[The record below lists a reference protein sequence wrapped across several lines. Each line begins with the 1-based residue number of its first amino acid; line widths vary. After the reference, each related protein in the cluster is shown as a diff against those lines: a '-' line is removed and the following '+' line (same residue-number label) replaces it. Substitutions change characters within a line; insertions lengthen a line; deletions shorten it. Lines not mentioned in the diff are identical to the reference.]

1 MDIINNIKWKEY
13 TMKKIMTKIM
23 ILVLSCGFIP
33 QVVNA
38 AAPAVPV
45 VAPAAPA
52 VPPAPVA
59 APAAPIVAPAVTQHA
74 TATTAPVA
82 ANDDVKKAAQG
93 LVNEIDNLDREAQGM
108 GTRQRRR
115 LSTK

>member
-1 MDIINNIKWKEY
+1 MN
-13 TMKKIMTKIM
+13 KIMTKIM
-23 ILVLSCGFIP
+23 ILVLSWGFIP

-45 VAPAAPA
+45 VAPAAPTVPAAPVA
-52 VPPAPVA
+52 VPAAPTVPLAPVA
-59 APAAPIVAPAVTQHA
+59 APVAPVVTQHA
-74 TATTAPVA
+74 TATTTPVM

-93 LVNEIDNLDREAQGM
+93 LVNEIDDLDREAQGM

-115 LSTK
+115 LNTKQ